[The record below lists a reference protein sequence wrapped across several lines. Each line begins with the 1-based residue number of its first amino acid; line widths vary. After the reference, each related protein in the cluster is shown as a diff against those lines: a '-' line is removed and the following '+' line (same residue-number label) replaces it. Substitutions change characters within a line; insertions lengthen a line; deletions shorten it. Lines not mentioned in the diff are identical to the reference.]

1 MATTEGAKEPGRM
14 KQMWRVFQMT
24 RRGDKWIVPIL
35 LLSFLGPLALGIV
48 LPLTVLP
55 GGFFTTFL
63 WITTGL
69 MGGILLA
76 LVVLGNRAEAVA
88 YRQISGQPGA
98 VGAILQGSL
107 RRAWQT
113 SEYPV
118 QVNPRTQDAVY
129 RAVGKC
135 GVVLIAEGPQSR
147 VKKLLDD
154 ERRMVQRAVPQ
165 VPLHVVHVGPDQN
178 STPLPKLRKTL
189 YRLKKELNKAEV
201 LAVANRLTSLK
212 KPGSMPMP
220 KGIDPF
226 NMRAPKP
233 R

>member
-1 MATTEGAKEPGRM
+1 MATKEEGKEPGRM
-14 KQMWRVFQMT
+14 RQMWRVFQMA
-24 RRGDKWIVPIL
+24 RRGDKWLIPL
-35 LLSFLGPLALGIV
+35 LILSFTGPLALGII
-48 LPLTVLP
+48 LPMTVIP
-55 GGFFTTFL
+55 GGFFTRFL
-63 WITTGL
+63 WTTTGL
-69 MGGILLA
+69 LAGLLLA

-107 RRAWQT
+107 KRAWQA

-135 GVVLIAEGPQSR
+135 GVVLIAEGPKSR
-147 VKKLLDD
+147 VKKLVDD
-154 ERRMVQRAVPQ
+154 ERKLVARAVPQ
-165 VPLHVVHVGPDQN
+165 VPIHFVYVGPDKD

-189 YRLKKELNKAEV
+189 YKLKKELAKAEV
-201 LAVANRLTSLK
+201 LAVSNRLLSLK
-212 KPGSMPMP
+212 KPGSLSIP

-226 NMRAPKP
+226 NTRAPRP

>member
-1 MATTEGAKEPGRM
+1 VAAEETKEPGKV

-24 RRGDKWIVPIL
+24 RRGDKWIVPLL
-35 LLSFLGPLALGIV
+35 LLSFIGPLALGII
-48 LPLTVLP
+48 LPFTVLQ
-55 GGFFTTFL
+55 GGFFTRFL
-63 WITTGL
+63 WITTGVMAGL
-69 MGGILLA
+69 LLA
-76 LVVLGNRAEAVA
+76 LVVLGNRAESVA

-107 RRAWQT
+107 KRAWRT

-154 ERRMVQRAVPQ
+154 ERKMVARAVPQ
-165 VPLHVVHVGPDQN
+165 VTIHYVYVGPDAA

-201 LAVANRLTSLK
+201 LAVANRLLSLK